1 MKKTLFVFALALLI
15 AALLCSCATGGKN
28 EETSQPTDEPTDPV
42 SGSGDGPDEPEVPE
56 SKLVIVD
63 KNGKCGYTIVRPMTA
78 GKEILDAMRELNDA
92 IGKIGDKPGLDTD
105 LPKENLSE
113 YEILIGTTK
122 YENTT
127 VPIPGK
133 DYLGRDDYL
142 IRVIDNRVVIR
153 GGSETSTLEGVR
165 KFITLLPEKGA
176 FMIDRNYSFYYS
188 PDKVLEGIE
197 YNGVPIQ
204 DFSFSYPEGDKIC
217 ETAIET
223 LRARIF
229 KLSGI
234 YLDGNGDGT
243 HKIVLSTVKDG
254 TAFDFK
260 AENGNIYLTGS
271 ERTGLSRGISMALSL
286 LAGTVSESVYKVEQN
301 TKATL
306 DNFGTVVCY
315 EDFGAVGDGKTDDME
330 AICKAHEYANEKG
343 LPVYAKEGATYYIG
357 SKALS
362 AHIKTDTDWQYANF
376 IVDDSGVDTT
386 GNDRYQEIFIVNATY
401 GVQDITGQVTKL
413 SKGQT
418 KIDLKFPGRCIVTA
432 YNSNKK
438 QFIRYGNNQDGGS
451 DMTDTFLVD
460 ENGNVDPSTPISW
473 DFDTVTSINYR
484 CIEEKPLMIVGG
496 TFTTIANKEDSSHY
510 YYRGIRIYRSNVTVE
525 GLKHYVTGE
534 GSVGSPYYGILIV
547 HGSVDSKFIN
557 CVFTGHKT
565 YKAIGSAGNT
575 VSKGTYDFTVTNCIN
590 IEISGCTQTNSITDS
605 KYWGVFASNTSR
617 NLLLSNC
624 VFSRFDAHRGVRNV
638 TIIGCELGHQ
648 GINLIGGGTAL
659 IENTKVHNNN
669 NFINLRSDYG
679 STWEGD
685 LIIKNCVFA
694 PAKAPDKYIIING
707 SNPCTHDFGYT
718 CYLPKN
724 ITIDGLEI
732 RGASVSST
740 YLFANFNSSWN
751 SDNYSPKYPMVIT
764 EKVTVKN
771 LKVGSSGTEMNVSPN
786 KFMFKNVQIEYQN

>member
-1 MKKTLFVFALALLI
+1 MKKTLCIIALAMLI
-15 AALLCSCATGGKN
+15 TVLFAACNTGGNDDK
-28 EETSQPTDEPTDPV
+28 TSQTDTSAENTTE
-42 SGSGDGPDEPEVPE
+42 GSSTTDEPEVPDN
-56 SKLVIVD
+56 KLVIVD
-63 KNGKCGYTIVRPMTA
+63 NDGKCNYTIVRPQKA
-78 GKEILDAMRELNDA
+78 GSDLLSAMSELRNAIAKLGSKPNLDIDNAKDN
-92 IGKIGDKPGLDTD
+92 I
-105 LPKENLSE
+105 SE
-113 YEILIGTTK
+113 YEILIGSTK
-122 YENTT
+122 YENST

-133 DYLGRDDYL
+133 DYLGSDDY
-142 IRVIDNRVVIR
+142 IIKVIGNRVVIR
-153 GGSETSTLEGVR
+153 GGSEKSTLEGVR
-165 KFITLLPEKGA
+165 KFITLMPENGA
-176 FMIDRNYSFYYS
+176 FMIDKDYNFYYS
-188 PDKVLEGIE
+188 LNKVLDGIE

-204 DFSFSYPEGDKIC
+204 NFSFSYPEGNKIC
-217 ETAIET
+217 ENAVNV

-229 KLSGI
+229 NLSGI
-234 YLDGNGDGT
+234 YLDGEGDGT
-243 HKIVLSTVKDG
+243 HKIVLSTVKEG
-254 TAFDFK
+254 TAFEFK

-271 ERTGLSRGISMALSL
+271 ERTGLARGINIALDMV
-286 LAGTVSESVYKVEQN
+286 AGSTSDPVYKVEQN
-301 TKATL
+301 PKAKL

-315 EDFGAVGDGKTDDME
+315 EDFGAVGDGKTDDMD
-330 AICKAHEYANEKG
+330 AICKAHEYANQNG
-343 LPVYAKEGATYYIG
+343 LPVYAREGATYYIG
-357 SKALS
+357 SRALS

-376 IVDDSGVDTT
+376 IIDDSGVDTA
-386 GNDRYQEIFIVNATY
+386 GNDRYQEIFVVNATY

-460 ENGNVDPSTPISW
+460 ENGNVDPSTPILW

-484 CIEEKPLMIVGG
+484 CVDEKPLMIVGG

-565 YKAIGSAGNT
+565 YKAIGSAGKT

-605 KYWGVFASNTSR
+605 NYWGVFASNTSR

-624 VFSRFDAHRGVRNV
+624 VFSRFDAHRGVWNV
-638 TIIGCELGHQ
+638 TIIDCELGHQ
-648 GINLIGGGTAL
+648 GINLIGGGTAR
-659 IENTKVHNNN
+659 IENTKVYNNN
-669 NFINLRSDYG
+669 YFVNLRSDYG

-694 PAKAPDKYIIING
+694 PDKAPSTYTVING

-732 RGASVSST
+732 RGASSSST
-740 YLFANFNSSWN
+740 YLFADFTPSWTSDRFN
-751 SDNYSPKYPMVIT
+751 PKYPMVIT
-764 EKVTVKN
+764 EKVTIRN
-771 LKVGSSGTEMNVSPN
+771 LKVGSKGTEMNLSPN
-786 KFMFKNVQIEYQN
+786 SYMFKNVQVEYQK